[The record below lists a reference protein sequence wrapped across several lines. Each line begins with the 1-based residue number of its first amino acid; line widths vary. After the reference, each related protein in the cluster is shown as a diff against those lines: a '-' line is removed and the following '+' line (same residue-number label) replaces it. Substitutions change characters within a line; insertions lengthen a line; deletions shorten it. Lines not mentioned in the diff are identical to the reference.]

1 MARQEGSGA
10 VVANTD
16 FWDDFVRVAKLS
28 RSAVDEIMK
37 QFGGRGGQN
46 HILWALY
53 ERDGLTPIEVA
64 RRLGITAPTVV
75 KMASHM
81 VASGLI
87 TRRRDSVDRRR
98 VHLYLTD
105 RGRAVKRPIEE
116 ATRRFRRV
124 TSAGLTAEERKV
136 MSSALAKIVRNL
148 ERSAR
153 SAGSGAP
160 SA

>member
-1 MARQEGSGA
+1 MA
-10 VVANTD
+10 TPD

-37 QFGGRGGQN
+37 QYGGRGGQN
-46 HILWALY
+46 RILWALY
-53 ERDGLTPIEVA
+53 EKDGLTPIEVA
-64 RRLGITAPTVV
+64 RKLGIAAPTVV
-75 KMASHM
+75 KMSSHM

-87 TRRRDSVDRRR
+87 KRRRDSVDRRR

-116 ATRRFRRV
+116 ATRQFKRA

-136 MSSALAKIVRNL
+136 MSIALAKIVRNL

-153 SAGSGAP
+153 SAGSDEPNG
-160 SA
+160 

>member
-1 MARQEGSGA
+1 MA
-10 VVANTD
+10 TLD
-16 FWDDFVRVAKLS
+16 FWDDFVRVAKMS

-37 QFGGRGGQN
+37 QYGGRGGQN

-53 ERDGLTPIEVA
+53 EKDGLTPIELA
-64 RRLGITAPTVV
+64 RKLGIAAPTVV
-75 KMASHM
+75 KMSSHM

-116 ATRRFRRV
+116 ATRQFRRA
-124 TSAGLTAEERKV
+124 TSAGLTVEERKV

-153 SAGSGAP
+153 RVESVEPEG
-160 SA
+160 

>member
-1 MARQEGSGA
+1 MA
-10 VVANTD
+10 TLD
-16 FWDDFVRVAKLS
+16 FWDDFVRVAKMS

-37 QFGGRGGQN
+37 QYGGRGGQN

-53 ERDGLTPIEVA
+53 EKDGLTPIELA
-64 RRLGITAPTVV
+64 RKLGIAAPTVV
-75 KMASHM
+75 KMSSHM

-98 VHLYLTD
+98 VHLNLTD

-116 ATRRFRRV
+116 ATRQFRRA
-124 TSAGLTAEERKV
+124 TSAGLTVEERKV

-153 SAGSGAP
+153 RVESVEPEG
-160 SA
+160 

>member
-1 MARQEGSGA
+1 MA
-10 VVANTD
+10 TPD

-37 QFGGRGGQN
+37 QYGGRGGQN

-53 ERDGLTPIEVA
+53 EKDGLTPIEVA
-64 RRLGITAPTVV
+64 RKLRIAAPTVV
-75 KMASHM
+75 KMSSHM
-81 VASGLI
+81 VDSGLI

-116 ATRRFRRV
+116 ATRRFRRA
-124 TSAGLTAEERKV
+124 TGAGLTAEERKV

-153 SAGSGAP
+153 SAESDEPNG
-160 SA
+160 

>member
-1 MARQEGSGA
+1 MAAS
-10 VVANTD
+10 D

-28 RSAVDEIMK
+28 RSAVDDIMK
-37 QFGGRGGQN
+37 QYGGRGGQH

-53 ERDGLTPIEVA
+53 EKDGLTPIEVA
-64 RRLGITAPTVV
+64 RRLGIAAPTVV
-75 KMASHM
+75 KMSSHM

-105 RGRAVKRPIEE
+105 RGRAVRGPIEE
-116 ATRRFRRV
+116 ATRQFRRAS
-124 TSAGLTAEERKV
+124 SAGLSAEERKV

-148 ERSAR
+148 ERSTRDAALNE
-153 SAGSGAP
+153 SDG
-160 SA
+160 

>member
-1 MARQEGSGA
+1 MVSGTL
-10 VVANTD
+10 VAPPD

-37 QFGGRGGQN
+37 QYGGRGGQN
-46 HILWALY
+46 RVLWALY
-53 ERDGLTPIEVA
+53 EEDGLTPVEIARKLGVA
-64 RRLGITAPTVV
+64 APTVV
-75 KMASHM
+75 KMSSHM

-105 RGRAVKRPIEE
+105 RGRAVKRPIED
-116 ATRRFRRV
+116 ATRQFRRA

-136 MSSALAKIVRNL
+136 MSTALAKIVRNL
-148 ERSAR
+148 ERSTRTA
-153 SAGSGAP
+153 SLDEP
-160 SA
+160 